1 MIQELK
7 EDKEE
12 YYIDYSRQIRKS
24 IMLYRLKGS
33 VATPVV
39 YFTKP
44 KWIKEEDFVSF
55 IKSLSIRVKTTT

>member
-1 MIQELK
+1 MVQ
-7 EDKEE
+7 DNEE

-24 IMLYRLKGS
+24 IMLYKIKGS

-44 KWIKEEDFVSF
+44 KWIKEEDFVNF
-55 IKSLSIRVKTTT
+55 IKSLSIRVKRK

>member
-44 KWIKEEDFVSF
+44 KWIKEEDFVRF
-55 IKSLSIRVKTTT
+55 IKSLSIIVKTTT